1 MALFNRHKQAEPVVP
16 EVQDDPDLH
25 NFGFLDDLMPHE
37 AFEMLGL
44 DPNGDPN
51 VIVPKAI
58 AMTQKDTRFGLF
70 DMTQGQGEYLM
81 YQSPQGRLAYRFLQN
96 PLAVADMKNP
106 RDYMKA
112 APDMKAWD
120 KGWMTPLQWSENYLT
135 NTSDPSMKPFTDFN
149 SDDIPEGWLRTTEP
163 WAIWKNPEEYQEK
176 LAERHDRQARRRSLI
191 LSGQYKYIPPTGN
204 ANSLLKSERV
214 DRE

>member
-58 AMTQKDTRFGLF
+58 AMTQKDTRFGVF

-81 YQSPQGRLAYRFLQN
+81 YQSPQGRLA
-96 PLAVADMKNP
+96 
-106 RDYMKA
+106 
-112 APDMKAWD
+112 
-120 KGWMTPLQWSENYLT
+120 
-135 NTSDPSMKPFTDFN
+135 
-149 SDDIPEGWLRTTEP
+149 
-163 WAIWKNPEEYQEK
+163 
-176 LAERHDRQARRRSLI
+176 
-191 LSGQYKYIPPTGN
+191 
-204 ANSLLKSERV
+204 
-214 DRE
+214 